1 MSRATLTSKGQ
12 ITLPVA
18 IREQYKLENGD
29 MLQFIP
35 AGDEE
40 LRVRVVRRHPAAE
53 LAGLLGGGKPY
64 LGSPEAEREAAAKAR
79 SR

>member
-29 MLQFIP
+29 MLQFFP
-35 AGDEE
+35 AGEEE
-40 LRVRVVRRHPAAE
+40 LRVKVVRRHLAAE
-53 LAGLLGGGKPY
+53 LAGLLSNDKAY
-64 LGSPEAEREAAAKAR
+64 LGSSEAERKAAAKAHKR
-79 SR
+79 